1 MKRRHMLA
9 SMGAFTAGGSLVI
22 GSGAFS
28 SVEANREVAVDVV
41 GDPDAYLGLVYPSE
55 GGESEPQ
62 KVVVASGERENLF
75 KATNQVTAEIEEFNL
90 EILEGE
96 GDFDTIELHEKDTEN
111 CIQPETDEFGVGDCA
126 QIEIEL
132 ECSEEVTGTL
142 ELEIEAKGEGE
153 HFDIIGVRTWDS
165 LVECTPPGVDI
176 GGLSWVSFCGSVDDT
191 DIEFDYLFEEDGR
204 IEGVEW
210 ELKEDSDGSLERV
223 VLWGGFGEFTWGDFG
238 VNCEDID
245 EVDCNGFDQSD
256 SPNGPVYL
264 SFDVDE
270 ESGEAIIGEQNE
282 LRYPSGPERGT
293 LASCPC
299 DKEGDGVKYNLND
312 DGTIADTEG
321 MNCD

>member
-90 EILEGE
+90 EILEVE

-132 ECSEEVTGTL
+132 ECSEKVTGTI

-165 LVECTPPGVDI
+165 LVECIGFAIEEVIFRGGGGNNSSNADQDSGSSGSTGSGNVHIYPVNENTTESITVTPWTV
-176 GGLSWVSFCGSVDDT
+176 
-191 DIEFDYLFEEDGR
+191 
-204 IEGVEW
+204 
-210 ELKEDSDGSLERV
+210 
-223 VLWGGFGEFTWGDFG
+223 
-238 VNCEDID
+238 
-245 EVDCNGFDQSD
+245 
-256 SPNGPVYL
+256 
-264 SFDVDE
+264 
-270 ESGEAIIGEQNE
+270 
-282 LRYPSGPERGT
+282 
-293 LASCPC
+293 
-299 DKEGDGVKYNLND
+299 D
-312 DGTIADTEG
+312 DGTAIEQDEQTVELSGDKFNLTGQAGKYIAVYIEEVDKTYFHQNIECNNGDITTPTGQGSNEPTPNIREGWVDLTEQDELD
-321 MNCD
+321 NCFDLDFDD